1 MKKICFYFQVH
12 SPYVLRRYRFF
23 EIGNDHYYYD
33 DFATEGKIRE
43 LAEKSYLPANK
54 IIADLIKT
62 TGGAFKCGFSISG
75 STIEQLEQYA
85 PEVIDSFRELAETGQ
100 VEFLAETYGHSLSSI
115 YNDKEFELQVKRHSE
130 KIKELFGKKP
140 TAFRNAELIY
150 SDEMA
155 EKISKLGY
163 NTILIEGAKHILG
176 WKSPNYVYGHP
187 YLPKVKLLTRNFP
200 MSNHIPFPFSDTS
213 WSEFP
218 MTAD

>member
-85 PEVIDSFRELAETGQ
+85 PEVIDSFRELAETGH
-100 VEFLAETYGHSLSSI
+100 VEFLAEPYAHSLSSM
-115 YNDKEFELQVKRHSE
+115 YNDKEFELQVKKHSE

-140 TAFRNAELIY
+140 
-150 SDEMA
+150 
-155 EKISKLGY
+155 
-163 NTILIEGAKHILG
+163 
-176 WKSPNYVYGHP
+176 
-187 YLPKVKLLTRNFP
+187 
-200 MSNHIPFPFSDTS
+200 
-213 WSEFP
+213 
-218 MTAD
+218 